1 MVSHAVIWFTE
12 TGSESKKGPA
22 KVHYLAVFSSS
33 SRDDASIEEVIGLL
47 GGKPSDPGT
56 ATTLHEGQAFEL
68 KVGAEV
74 RDELNTIRAR
84 ADDHQLDV
92 NIVASTNRRKRL
104 LIADMDSTII
114 TSESLDDMAEIAG
127 LSSAILP
134 ITARAMRGELDFE
147 AALDERV
154 ALLRGLPASLIEQA
168 LDEAR
173 LTDGARRLVQTM
185 RADGAKCYLVSGG
198 FTAITG
204 PISVACGFH
213 GDHANIL
220 ETKDGLLTGTV
231 AKPVL
236 DRDSKLQFLDRY
248 CASLGIGREAAAC
261 IGDGANDL
269 AMLQAAGL
277 GVAFNGKPLLREAVK
292 LQLNHTDLTGL
303 LYLQGYRQSDFV
315 DS

>member
-1 MVSHAVIWFTE
+1 M
-12 TGSESKKGPA
+12 
-22 KVHYLAVFSSS
+22 HYLAVFSSS
-33 SRDDASIEEVIGLL
+33 SRDDASIEEVIELL
-47 GGKPSDPGT
+47 GGKPSEPGT

-68 KVGAEV
+68 KVGAKV
-74 RDELNTIRAR
+74 RDELSAIRAR
-84 ADDHQLDV
+84 AGDHQLDV

-127 LSSAILP
+127 QSSAILP

-154 ALLRGLPASLIEQA
+154 ALLRGLPVSLIKQA

-173 LTDGARRLVQTM
+173 LTAGARQLVQTM
-185 RADGAKCYLVSGG
+185 RANGAKCYLVSGG

-204 PISVACGFH
+204 PIAVACGFH

-277 GVAFNGKPLLREAVK
+277 GVAFNGKPLLREAVT
-292 LQLNHTDLTGL
+292 LQLDHTDLTGL

>member
-1 MVSHAVIWFTE
+1 M
-12 TGSESKKGPA
+12 
-22 KVHYLAVFSSS
+22 HYLAVFSSS
-33 SRDDASIEEVIGLL
+33 SRDNASIEEVVELL
-47 GGKPSDPGT
+47 DGRPSDPGT
-56 ATTLHEGQAFEL
+56 ANTLHEGQAFEL
-68 KVGAEV
+68 EVGAEV
-74 RDELNTIRAR
+74 LDGLNTVRSR

-92 NIVASTNRRKRL
+92 NIVPSTNRRKQL

-127 LSSAILP
+127 LSSDILP

-154 ALLRGLPASLIEQA
+154 ALLRGLPTSLVEQA

-173 LTDGARRLVQTM
+173 LTAGARQLVQTM
-185 RADGAKCYLVSGG
+185 RANGAKCYLVSGG
-198 FTAITG
+198 FTAITE
-204 PISVACGFH
+204 PIAVACGFH

-220 ETKDGLLTGTV
+220 ETKNGHLTGTV

-236 DRDSKLQFLDRY
+236 DRSSKLQFLDRY
-248 CASLGIGREAAAC
+248 CRSLGIDREAAAC

-269 AMLQAAGL
+269 AMLQAAGF
-277 GVAFNGKPLLREAVK
+277 GVAFNGKPLLREAVT

-303 LYLQGYRQSDFV
+303 LYLQGYRQPDFV
-315 DS
+315 VS

>member
-1 MVSHAVIWFTE
+1 M
-12 TGSESKKGPA
+12 
-22 KVHYLAVFSSS
+22 HYLAVFSSS
-33 SRDDASIEEVIGLL
+33 SRDDASIEEVIELL
-47 GGKPSDPGT
+47 GGKPSEPGP

-74 RDELNTIRAR
+74 RDELSAIRAR
-84 ADDHQLDV
+84 AGDHQLDV

-134 ITARAMRGELDFE
+134 VTARAMRGELDFE

-154 ALLRGLPASLIEQA
+154 ALLRGLPVSLIKQA

-173 LTDGARRLVQTM
+173 LTAGARQLVQTM
-185 RADGAKCYLVSGG
+185 RANGAKCYLVSGG

-204 PISVACGFH
+204 PIAVACGFH

-277 GVAFNGKPLLREAVK
+277 GVAFNGKPLLREAVT
-292 LQLNHTDLTGL
+292 LQLDHTDLTGL

>member
-1 MVSHAVIWFTE
+1 MPDYLILVADQSRARTFTRARKFSPLIQDSEWDHAEGRLPVRERVSDQQGV
-12 TGSESKKGPA
+12 G
-22 KVHYLAVFSSS
+22 FSSS
-33 SRDDASIEEVIGLL
+33 GSGRDAMGDPQAIKDADANRFAQKLCQRTEQRLARLNARHLIVVAPPRFL
-47 GGKPSDPGT
+47 G
-56 ATTLHEGQAFEL
+56 
-68 KVGAEV
+68 
-74 RDELNTIRAR
+74 
-84 ADDHQLDV
+84 QLR
-92 NIVASTNRRKRL
+92 S
-104 LIADMDSTII
+104 
-114 TSESLDDMAEIAG
+114 
-127 LSSAILP
+127 
-134 ITARAMRGELDFE
+134 AMRGELDFE

-154 ALLRGLPASLIEQA
+154 ALLRGLPVSLIKQA

-173 LTDGARRLVQTM
+173 LTAGARQLVQTM
-185 RADGAKCYLVSGG
+185 RANGAKCYLVSGG

-204 PISVACGFH
+204 PIAVACGFH

-231 AKPVL
+231 TKPVL

-277 GVAFNGKPLLREAVK
+277 GVAFNGKPLLREAVT
-292 LQLNHTDLTGL
+292 LQLDHTDLTGL

>member
-84 ADDHQLDV
+84 ADDHHLDV

-173 LTDGARRLVQTM
+173 LTDGARQLVQTM

>member
-1 MVSHAVIWFTE
+1 M
-12 TGSESKKGPA
+12 
-22 KVHYLAVFSSS
+22 HYLAVFSSS
-33 SRDDASIEEVIGLL
+33 SRDDASIEEVIKLL
-47 GGKPSDPGT
+47 GGKPSEPGT
-56 ATTLHEGQAFEL
+56 ATTLHDGQAFEL

-74 RDELNTIRAR
+74 RDELSAIRAR
-84 ADDHQLDV
+84 AGDNQLDV

-154 ALLRGLPASLIEQA
+154 VLLRGLPVSLIKQA

-173 LTDGARRLVQTM
+173 LTAGARQLVQTM
-185 RADGAKCYLVSGG
+185 RANGAKCYLVSGG

-204 PISVACGFH
+204 PIAVACGFH
-213 GDHANIL
+213 GDHANVL

>member
-1 MVSHAVIWFTE
+1 
-12 TGSESKKGPA
+12 
-22 KVHYLAVFSSS
+22 
-33 SRDDASIEEVIGLL
+33 LL
-47 GGKPSDPGT
+47 GGRPSDPGT
-56 ATTLHEGQAFEL
+56 ANTLHEGQAFEL
-68 KVGAEV
+68 EVGAEV
-74 RDELNTIRAR
+74 LDGLNTVRAR

-92 NIVASTNRRKRL
+92 NIVPSTNRRKRL

-154 ALLRGLPASLIEQA
+154 ALLRGLPTSLIEQA

-173 LTDGARRLVQTM
+173 LTAGACQLVQTM
-185 RADGAKCYLVSGG
+185 RANGAECYLVSGG

-204 PISVACGFH
+204 PIAVACGFH

-220 ETKDGLLTGTV
+220 ETKNGRLTGTV

-277 GVAFNGKPLLREAVK
+277 GVAFNGKPLLREAVT

-315 DS
+315 VS

>member
-1 MVSHAVIWFTE
+1 M
-12 TGSESKKGPA
+12 
-22 KVHYLAVFSSS
+22 HYLAVFSSS

-84 ADDHQLDV
+84 ADDHHLDV

-173 LTDGARRLVQTM
+173 LTDGARQLVQTM

>member
-1 MVSHAVIWFTE
+1 M
-12 TGSESKKGPA
+12 
-22 KVHYLAVFSSS
+22 HYLAVFSSS
-33 SRDDASIEEVIGLL
+33 YRDDASIEEVIGLL

-84 ADDHQLDV
+84 ADDHHLDV

-173 LTDGARRLVQTM
+173 LTDGARQLVQTM